1 MFTENVYDWI
11 SLLAN
16 IGVIAGLVLVAVQI
30 YQNTRITRAQI
41 ANDYYLADMTLEL
54 AMMGEDP
61 VASWIKAVY
70 TPEDIDQTDA
80 AIIDRFFN
88 YGMVQIQ
95 RLQKMHDL
103 GLAPADWNERIDYL
117 GWHLGNEVGR
127 RWWAY
132 SKQDLPADFVQQVDK
147 VLERRNFSANR
158 NLLDALMPVRKKARE

>member
-1 MFTENVYDWI
+1 MFTENVFDWI

-30 YQNTRITRAQI
+30 YQSTRITRAQI

-54 AMMGEDP
+54 AMMGDDP

-70 TPEDIDQTDA
+70 TPEDIDQSDA

-103 GLAPADWNERIDYL
+103 GLAPADWNERINYL

-132 SKQDLPADFVQQVDK
+132 SKEGFPDDFIQTVDEI
-147 VLERRNFSANR
+147 LARNDHTSNR
-158 NLLDALMPVRKKARE
+158 ALLDAMRPKPKSEQ

>member
-1 MFTENVYDWI
+1 MFTENVFDWI

-117 GWHLGNEVGR
+117 G
-127 RWWAY
+127 
-132 SKQDLPADFVQQVDK
+132 
-147 VLERRNFSANR
+147 
-158 NLLDALMPVRKKARE
+158 